1 MVRQLRRSRR
11 LQMHATNAETQQV
24 ERTETNGANRGT
36 VNDTHIHGEG
46 ENNGNCVTTNNENP
60 QTVGDIGATR
70 TGRSDVVTPVTE
82 RRRHPTGRPVDND
95 NDNTS
100 VCTNFITPTS
110 SIRDGARNASQS
122 TGIRSNN
129 SYNIG
134 YFRQRESA
142 ESTCDDLCANPYTC
156 NNCDKKRIT
165 NGMVQKGT
173 QRTRTMGCQQR
184 HQRRRNKCYHL

>member
-1 MVRQLRRSRR
+1 MVRQFCRSRR

-100 VCTNFITPTS
+100 VCTNFITPTN
-110 SIRDGARNASQS
+110 SIRDQARCAS
-122 TGIRSNN
+122 
-129 SYNIG
+129 
-134 YFRQRESA
+134 
-142 ESTCDDLCANPYTC
+142 
-156 NNCDKKRIT
+156 
-165 NGMVQKGT
+165 
-173 QRTRTMGCQQR
+173 
-184 HQRRRNKCYHL
+184 